1 MSSPELSIIILSF
14 NTKDITLQCLDSIYK
29 SMAVREGL
37 KPSPT
42 FEIIVWDNASHDGSV
57 EALETYA
64 KTHDNLVFIP
74 HKENI
79 GFGRG
84 NNRAVEKAK
93 GKYILC
99 LNSDTI
105 ILDNAIGKM
114 LEFYKENEDYIH
126 FLGPKIFN
134 KDMTDQPS
142 AAPFY
147 TPPVVFGSLF
157 LRGDLWGLTRYSP
170 DKLTKVDWLHGACFL
185 TKKEYYEKLK
195 GFDESIFMYMEE
207 VDLQYRASKL
217 GYTSYFYPEA
227 QIIHLGSASSGGKT
241 FPILQVY
248 KGFLWFY
255 KRHYGQFS
263 IFLLKRMLQL
273 KALFAYLL
281 GRLTGDQYLI
291 NTYAEAYELVDLV

>member
-29 SMAVREGL
+29 SMSVGNGL
-37 KPSPT
+37 QPFP

-57 EALETYA
+57 EALEKYA
-64 KTHDNLVFIP
+64 KQHDNLVFIAN
-74 HKENI
+74 KENI

-105 ILDNAIGKM
+105 ILDNAIEKM
-114 LEFYKENEDYIH
+114 LSFYKENEDHIH
-126 FLGPKIFN
+126 FLGPKILN
-134 KDMTDQPS
+134 KDMTNQPS

-147 TPPVVFGSLF
+147 TPAVVFGTLF
-157 LRGDLWGLTRYSP
+157 LRGDTWGLTRYSP
-170 DKLTKVDWLHGACFL
+170 DTLKRVDWLHGACFL
-185 TKKEYYEKLK
+185 TKREYFTKLH

-217 GYTSYFYPEA
+217 GYTSYFYPDA
-227 QIIHLGSASSGGKT
+227 KIIHLGSASSGGKT
-241 FPILQVY
+241 FPILQIY

-255 KRHYGQFS
+255 KKHYGQFS
-263 IFLLKRMLQL
+263 IFLLKGMLQL
-273 KALFAYLL
+273 KALSAYLL
-281 GRLTGDQYLI
+281 GRLTGNQYLTK
-291 NTYAEAYELVDLV
+291 TYAEAFKLVEMA